1 MPMTT
6 YLENALL
13 DATLK
18 ATTYT
23 SPANVYMALYSTTN
37 SQATP
42 GTELTGNG
50 YSRQLAPFAT
60 GAALGIIQNTGNVS
74 FTASGGDWTTAVSAA
89 ILDASTSGNML
100 YYNNNMPAQ
109 TVLNGQTLTYQTGQI
124 TITITA

>member
-50 YSRQLAPFAT
+50 YSRQSTPFAT
-60 GAALGIIQNTGNVS
+60 SAALGIIQNTGNVS
-74 FTASGGDWTTAVSAA
+74 FTASGGAWTTAVSAA
-89 ILDASTSGNML
+89 IMDASTSGNML
-100 YYNNNMPAQ
+100 YFNNAMPAQ
-109 TVLNGQTLTYQTGQI
+109 TVNDGDTLTYETGQV
-124 TITITA
+124 TITISA